1 MNNKLTVLAAILG
14 ALACSW
20 AVASFLARD
29 NSQRNRELF
38 TEMAYSPAA
47 EAQMQNEQLPGGMVQ
62 QSPPEGTLH
71 VAQYHYAAPAKPY
84 NDLIGNDLEFVNRNT
99 SPFAGLDA
107 EKRALRL
114 AEGTTLFVNQ
124 CQSCHGAGGGG
135 GAPVAAFGI
144 GATNLPA
151 NVGKYSDG
159 ALFHII
165 TYGVRT
171 MPAHGDHLRA
181 EDRWKIILYLR
192 KIAEGQ
198 P

>member
-1 MNNKLTVLAAILG
+1 MNNKLTVLCAVFG

-20 AVASFLARD
+20 GVASLLARD
-29 NSQRNRELF
+29 NRERNRELF

-47 EAQMQNEQLPGGMVQ
+47 EAQMKNNQLPGGITQ

-71 VAQYHYAAPAKPY
+71 VSQYHYAAPAKPY
-84 NDLIGNDLEFVNRNT
+84 NELTGNDFDLVNRNAN
-99 SPFAGLDA
+99 PFAGLAVD
-107 EKRALRL
+107 KRAARL

-124 CQSCHGAGGGG
+124 CQSCHGVGGAG

-165 TYGVRT
+165 THGVRT

>member
-1 MNNKLTVLAAILG
+1 MNNKLTVLCAVFG

-20 AVASFLARD
+20 GVASLLARD
-29 NSQRNRELF
+29 NSERNRELF

-47 EAQMQNEQLPGGMVQ
+47 EAQMKNNQLPGGITQ

-71 VAQYHYAAPAKPY
+71 VSQYHYAAPAKPY
-84 NDLIGNDLEFVNRNT
+84 NELTGNDFDLVNRNAN
-99 SPFAGLDA
+99 PFAGLAVD
-107 EKRALRL
+107 KRAARL

-124 CQSCHGAGGGG
+124 CQSCHGVGGAG

-165 TYGVRT
+165 THGVRT

>member
-1 MNNKLTVLAAILG
+1 MNNKLTVLSAIFG

-20 AVASFLARD
+20 AVASLLARD
-29 NSQRNRELF
+29 NSVRNREIF

-47 EAQMQNEQLPGGMVQ
+47 EAQMKNDQLPGGVVQ

-71 VAQYHYAAPAKPY
+71 MSQYHYAAPAKLF
-84 NDLIGNDLEFVNRNT
+84 NELIGNDLEYVNRNS
-99 SPFAGLDA
+99 SPFAGLEA
-107 EKRALRL
+107 NQRALRQ
-114 AEGTTLFVNQ
+114 AEGAALFVSQ
-124 CQSCHGAGGGG
+124 CQSCHGINGGG

-181 EDRWKIILYLR
+181 EDRWKIILHLR

>member
-20 AVASFLARD
+20 AVASILARD
-29 NSQRNRELF
+29 NRERNRELF

-47 EAQMQNEQLPGGMVQ
+47 EAQMKNDQHHGGMVQ

-71 VAQYHYAAPAKPY
+71 TGQYHYAAPAKPY
-84 NDLIGNDLEFVNRNT
+84 NELLGNDLEYVNRNT

-107 EKRALRL
+107 DKRALRQ
-114 AEGTTLFVNQ
+114 AEGAALFVNQ
-124 CQSCHGAGGGG
+124 CQSCHGVNVGG

-165 TYGVRT
+165 THGVRN

-181 EDRWKIILYLR
+181 EDRWKIILHLR